1 MGALNIKCQIDTKQ
15 KTIIIIAEEM
25 GEHLTVADLCTVA
38 EEMAKSKLYNYRIID
53 IQIEQKKSKMIIK
66 ENGLFKGVQ
75 INEE

>member
-1 MGALNIKCQIDTKQ
+1 MGALNIKCQIDPKQ

-25 GEHLTVADLCTVA
+25 GEHLTVADLCAVV

-66 ENGLFKGVQ
+66 ENGLFRGVQ